1 MYWCV
6 GGAKGLVWPGNFLVR
21 GDVKR
26 NMGIGSGADDV
37 CPECGERIDDA
48 HVRGDSIVLV
58 PCGHAVRALSSLDVP
73 PDVLDK

>member
-1 MYWCV
+1 
-6 GGAKGLVWPGNFLVR
+6 
-21 GDVKR
+21 
-26 NMGIGSGADDV
+26 MGIGSGADDV